1 MVRVLLLEDE
11 EYTLRFLQA
20 LIAEH
25 PMVDSIYAATTAR
38 DAIKIAN
45 KFSPDVAFL
54 DIELDPQSSING
66 MEVANVIR
74 ASNPDIK
81 LVFVTGY
88 TKYALDSFEVHP
100 YDYIVKPVKKSRV
113 LDAISSLGKSADLY
127 KRSRL
132 SIKTGAG
139 IHFIDP
145 EEIFFMEKCGKTL
158 IFHCSN
164 GPIEAICTF
173 GELEPLL
180 PEDYFKRVH
189 KSYIVNTKHIRSIK
203 GIGNRSYEITFNG
216 YQKTAYMS
224 RQKYQEY
231 KPLFSPII

>member
-1 MVRVLLLEDE
+1 MVSVLLLEDE

-20 LIAEH
+20 LIADH
-25 PMVDSIYAATTAR
+25 PMVESIYAATTAR
-38 DAIKIAN
+38 DAMEIAY
-45 KFSPDVAFL
+45 KFNPDIAFL

-66 MEVANVIR
+66 MEAAKAIQ

-81 LVFVTGY
+81 LVFVSGY

-100 YDYIVKPVKKSRV
+100 YDYIVKPVKKSRI
-113 LDAISSLGKSADLY
+113 LDAISSLGKSADPY
-127 KRSRL
+127 KGFRL
-132 SIKTGAG
+132 SVKTSAG
-139 IHFIDP
+139 IQFIDP
-145 EEIFFMEKCGKTL
+145 EEIFFLEKCGKTL

-164 GPIEAICTF
+164 GPVEAICTF

-203 GIGNRSYEITFNG
+203 DVGNRSYEITFRG
-216 YQKTAYMS
+216 YEKTAYMS

-231 KPLFSPII
+231 KKLFSPII